1 MPKSASALEQLAL
14 LPLDVTSEVLELQT
28 EVVEKVKRTGRPI
41 RDFTGTRQGRLVMV
55 SATDERENGNVIWL
69 CKCDCGETVKLSTAS
84 WRSGTR
90 SCGCLGHGV
99 NHRGYTRGGV
109 GTKRKSVKSFQRQ
122 EQANQ
127 RDLYSKY
134 RSSAIRRGY
143 RWALPFE
150 RFAEITQ
157 QDCHYC
163 GATPTQEHIGALGAT
178 DGNPYRY
185 NGIDRTNNSKGYEV
199 GNVVACCGRC
209 NTAKMDTD
217 IEDFTAWVLRVA
229 DKLKM
234 SA

>member
-1 MPKSASALEQLAL
+1 MPNRSSAIEQLAL
-14 LPLDVTSEVLELQT
+14 LPLDSTSEVLEVQK

-41 RDFTGTRQGRLVMV
+41 RDFTGERQGRLVMV

-69 CKCDCGETVKLSTAS
+69 CKCDCGETVKISTAS

-99 NHRGYTRGGV
+99 NHSGYTRGGV
-109 GTKRKSVKSFQRQ
+109 GTKRKGVKSFQRQ

-143 RWALPFE
+143 RWGLSFE
-150 RFAEITQ
+150 QFISITQ

-163 GATPTQEHIGALGAT
+163 GATPAQEHIGALGAT

-185 NGIDRTNNSKGYEV
+185 NGVDRTVNSEGYQPD
-199 GNVVACCGRC
+199 NVVACCGRC
-209 NTAKMDTD
+209 NQAKMDRD
-217 IEDFTAWVLRVA
+217 IGDFMEWILRVA
-229 DKLKM
+229 ERHV
-234 SA
+234 A